1 MGVCIDE
8 LLLLSSKLINFHDHS
23 ELKEDLI
30 GMQKFGYLVTV
41 VCSLVPCPSPLRNV
55 DGQSRNN
62 YRGRGWRVV
71 CDGLTSHL
79 GGGPMLLQLF
89 TTKIG

>member
-8 LLLLSSKLINFHDHS
+8 LLLLSSKLTNFHDHS

-41 VCSLVPCPSPLRNV
+41 VFSLVPCPSPLRNV
-55 DGQSRNN
+55 DGNWWTVKER
-62 YRGRGWRVV
+62 
-71 CDGLTSHL
+71 L
-79 GGGPMLLQLF
+79 
-89 TTKIG
+89 

>member
-41 VCSLVPCPSPLRNV
+41 VCSLVP
-55 DGQSRNN
+55 
-62 YRGRGWRVV
+62 
-71 CDGLTSHL
+71 
-79 GGGPMLLQLF
+79 
-89 TTKIG
+89 

>member
-8 LLLLSSKLINFHDHS
+8 VLLLSSKLIHFHDHS

-55 DGQSRNN
+55 DGN
-62 YRGRGWRVV
+62 WWTVKE
-71 CDGLTSHL
+71 
-79 GGGPMLLQLF
+79 QL
-89 TTKIG
+89 